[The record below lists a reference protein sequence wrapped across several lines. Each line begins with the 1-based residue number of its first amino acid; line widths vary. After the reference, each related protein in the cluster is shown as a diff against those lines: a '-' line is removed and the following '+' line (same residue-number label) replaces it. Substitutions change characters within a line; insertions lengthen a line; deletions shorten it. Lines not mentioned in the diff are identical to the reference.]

1 MIPFQFKKI
10 LIIIMLFLCKH
21 LAAQTEYID
30 GYVLSEGK
38 PIASVYIRLTLGTE
52 LLASSSTDHSG
63 YFMIKIPD
71 KRNLKEAHLESRH
84 LAFKSA
90 KIALIEGKTTY
101 RFILEPKSTAID
113 SLVIKGSQRLR
124 IKGDTMTFK
133 ADSFSRVEDR
143 SIEDVLSRVPGMH
156 IDETGKISFNGKE
169 ITALYIDGSN
179 LLDEKYEFG
188 SKTIP
193 NKIIENIEVLQRHVH
208 HKVLQDNT
216 LSDDLA
222 LNLVTKDDAA
232 LKVNGRS
239 TLGLGIPE
247 QYDLELSAMLLN
259 KKIKTLNS
267 LHGNNLGKD
276 LSSMFIGHT
285 DFKRNS
291 RIVDPLPKNLLRQE
305 TISSTT
311 GHPYVNNTAR
321 SQFLAS
327 NNYFQISEN
336 GSLRLIAQQH
346 LGRREPLIFSYNDN
360 FASLDSIRFIEDPN
374 NNPLLRG
381 TVLAAQF
388 EINNPNYFLSN
399 NAYMEI
405 DRRKESSELLGN
417 SVELNHPYRHK
428 LLQWSNHFQYSP
440 KLKNGDI
447 VDFQW
452 TIEHK
457 NSKERLLVE
466 QLAGDPHITSNKEEI
481 ARQRLELPI
490 FANLIRASYKFNRG
504 TIKHT
509 YLVGLLNERQK
520 FNSEL
525 ILAGTEYQFS
535 ELGLGA
541 QLNDLD
547 WHNNE
552 FYFVPMLETKVK
564 KWEFSV
570 ALPFIAQHIHYLD
583 PTNDL
588 DKSRDK
594 VYFNPLLNS
603 KFFLNAQDYLQ
614 LRFHHQRSIGNM
626 ANVFCKPILKT
637 YRSLA
642 NNTIDLREKKKNELT
657 LKYNVQRPLQLFFG
671 NITAKYTSVRYP
683 DLLATLVTDNLLS
696 KIVVPGAH
704 KSQEYGLILSATQYI
719 NALRGPLQLH
729 ASWTNLKDDM
739 AVQRQAT
746 RLDQS
751 AVLINPSFDL
761 QVHKNFSVNYGVHYS
776 WFKSEIVAT
785 HVPSDRITSSNLTN
799 SIKLAYTPIKPLF
812 VEYSFNHQHNKQGIF
827 THNHLFM
834 DLFSR
839 ISLPKRKV
847 DLEVELKN
855 IANIKNYHHQV
866 LTSDELYSTVY
877 RLRGRML
884 NARCIFNF

>member
-1 MIPFQFKKI
+1 
-10 LIIIMLFLCKH
+10 MLFLSKQI
-21 LAAQTEYID
+21 AAQTEYID
-30 GYVLSEGK
+30 GYILSDGK
-38 PIASVYIRLTLGTE
+38 PIPSVYIRLTAGSKV
-52 LLASSSTDHSG
+52 LAYSSSDNTG
-63 YFMIKIPD
+63 YFIIKIPE
-71 KRNLKEAHLESRH
+71 NINISQLHLETSH
-84 LAFKSA
+84 LSFKPT
-90 KIALIEGKTTY
+90 KTALSEEIMTY
-101 RFILEPKSTAID
+101 KFILEPKSTEIQPLD
-113 SLVIKGSQRLR
+113 IKRSQRLSAN
-124 IKGDTMTFK
+124 GDTLVFK
-133 ADSFSRVEDR
+133 VDSFARNEDR
-143 SIEDVLSRVPGMH
+143 TIEDVLARMPGMH
-156 IDETGKISFNGKE
+156 VAESGKISFNGKE
-169 ITALYIDGSN
+169 ITALYVDGSN

-193 NKIIENIEVLQRHVH
+193 NKIIENIEVLQRNIH
-208 HKVLQDNT
+208 HKVLKDNT
-216 LSDDLA
+216 LSDDIA
-222 LNLVTKDDAA
+222 INLVLKDEAT
-232 LKVNGRS
+232 LKVMGRS
-239 TLGLGIPE
+239 TLGLGLPE

-259 KKIKTLNS
+259 KNIKSLNGI
-267 LHGNNLGKD
+267 HGNNLGKD

-305 TISSTT
+305 TITSAT
-311 GHPYVNNTAR
+311 GHPYINNTAKSR
-321 SQFLAS
+321 FLAS
-327 NNYFQISEN
+327 NNYFQIHQN

-346 LGRREPLIFSYNDN
+346 LGRREPLVFSYNDN

-374 NNPLLRG
+374 STPVLRG

-388 EINNPNYFLSN
+388 EINSPSYFLSN

-405 DRRKESSELLGN
+405 DRRKETSDLLGN
-417 SVELNHPYRHK
+417 SMQLNHPYRHK
-428 LLQWSNHFQYSP
+428 LLQWSNHFRYSP

-447 VDFQW
+447 IDIQW

-457 NSKERLLVE
+457 NSEERLQVE
-466 QLAGDPHITSNKEEI
+466 LFTTDPFTTYKKEDF
-481 ARQRLELPI
+481 ARQQLELPI
-490 FANLIRASYKFNRG
+490 FANLIRASYKFNKG
-504 TIKHT
+504 IIKHS
-509 YLVGLLNERQK
+509 YLLGLLNERQK

-525 ILAGTEYQFS
+525 ALSGSEYQFS
-535 ELGLGA
+535 ELGLRE
-541 QLNDLD
+541 QINNLD

-564 KWEFSV
+564 QWEFSV
-570 ALPFIAQHIHYLD
+570 ALPIIAQHIHYLD

-594 VYFNPLLNS
+594 VYFNPLITS
-603 KFFLNAQDYLQ
+603 KFFLNSQDYLQ
-614 LRFHHQRSIGNM
+614 LRFHHHRSIGNM

-642 NNTIDLREKKKNELT
+642 NNMVDLREKKKNELT
-657 LKYNVQRPLQLFFG
+657 LKYNIQRPLKLFFG
-671 NITAKYTSVRYP
+671 NITAKYASVRYP

-704 KSQEYGLILSATQYI
+704 KSQEYGLILFATQYI

-729 ASWTNLKDDM
+729 ASWTKLKDDM

-746 RLDQS
+746 KLDQS
-751 AVLINPSFDL
+751 AVVINPSIDM
-761 QVHKNFSVNYGVHYS
+761 QVHKKFSLNYGLRYS
-776 WFKSEIVAT
+776 WFKSEIVAI
-785 HVPSDRITSSNLTN
+785 HVPSDRITSSNLIQ

-827 THNHLFM
+827 TNNHLFM
-834 DLFSR
+834 DLFAR

-877 RLRGRML
+877 QLRGRML